1 MYIHLNRIFWVHHL
15 AGVVSPGSSSNPFS
29 ATFWGA
35 FLGAGF
41 VFCFGLLAR
50 WIGKQQDRFAQHRSA
65 FVKLESSLQVH
76 LDQIV
81 IWIATI
87 IDTRQVLQ
95 KRYFTS
101 RRLPAFRLYPD
112 LMFELGNL
120 DMINKYFGYTRFIE
134 RINGDADAFNSTL
147 TRLEDVLIGGQVL
160 KDENFDFLIAGLGEL
175 TGTLNLLEP
184 QALRLLAEVRIYMRK
199 VSALNIF
206 FYPLFHK
213 NWDLPIS
220 EKEIQDELK
229 IINTEFERVKA
240 QTDKL

>member
-1 MYIHLNRIFWVHHL
+1 MHDYLGEGFWARHS
-15 AGVVSPGSSSNPFS
+15 AGAASASSNPFF

-41 VFCFGLLAR
+41 AFGFGLLAR
-50 WIGKQQDRFAQHRSA
+50 WIGKRQDRFTQHRSA
-65 FVKLESSLQVH
+65 FVKLETSLQVH
-76 LDQIV
+76 LDQMV
-81 IWIATI
+81 TWLATI
-87 IDTRQVLQ
+87 IDTRQVLK

-101 RRLPAFRLYPD
+101 RRLPAFKLYPD
-112 LMFELGNL
+112 LMLELGNL

-134 RINGDADAFNSTL
+134 RVNVDADAFNSTL

-175 TGTLNLLEP
+175 TEVLNLLEP
-184 QALRLLAEVRIYMRK
+184 QALRLLAEARIYMRK
-199 VSALNIF
+199 AKSLNIF
-206 FYPLFHK
+206 FYPLLHK

-220 EKEIQDELK
+220 EGEIKDELK
-229 IINTEFERVKA
+229 LIKAEFERVKA